1 MNRHKIR
8 TRALQAIYQ
17 LLDKDEKHF
26 EQADIRQAI
35 ANATYL
41 DDEELDD
48 VPEYLN
54 TLVGG
59 VLENEEAIDETISEH
74 LDNWQLNQL
83 NRIDSNILRL
93 ATFEINYVDDTPNA
107 VAIDEAIE
115 LAKAFSDESA
125 QSFINGVLSSI
136 ANNPK

>member
-8 TRALQAIYQ
+8 MRALQAIYQ

-26 EQADIRQAI
+26 EETDIRRAI
-35 ANATYL
+35 ANATDL
-41 DDEELDD
+41 DNEELDD

-54 TLVGG
+54 TLVSG
-59 VLENEEAIDETISEH
+59 VLENEETIDETISDH
-74 LDNWQLNQL
+74 LDNWPLKQL
-83 NRIDSNILRL
+83 NRIDRNILRL
-93 ATFEINYVDDTPNA
+93 ATFEILYVSDTPNA